1 MRRPAFVSA
10 PRSET
15 GFSLAEMLVVIAILG
30 LFCLIAIPA
39 VGNYIRA
46 ARVRTANDLM
56 MGDLRAVRY
65 IAITNRVDSTLT
77 IDTAGGTWNYADIHG
92 TTVTRA
98 LEPGVTFQT
107 GTPASVTFKPDG
119 TTTAGGSSIVI
130 RGNVT
135 NVNHTF
141 TISITT
147 VGRLSSVLVKS

>member
-92 TTVTRA
+92 TTVTRT